1 VPHVALLVSPT
12 SGKGRSPVA
21 AAHLLELLPGARVLV
36 STDRD
41 DALKQAALAVQQGL
55 DVLVAV
61 GGDGTAH
68 LALQAV
74 AGTSTA
80 LALVPT
86 GTGNDLAVHL
96 GVPTSVEDTAA
107 AILAGD
113 TTAVDAVQV
122 GDGWFACVLGTG
134 FDAAVNE
141 RANAMRWPKGRR
153 KYDLATVLELRTYRP
168 QDLVLTLD
176 GVRHDASVML
186 VALGNARSYGGGMR
200 VCPDAD
206 LADGLLDVVVVG
218 PLTRRRFLQLFPRVF
233 KGTHISDPSVQVH
246 RAREVVLEG
255 PPLAVYADG
264 EAFGHLPLTCRVVPG
279 ALRVVGARLGT

>member
-1 VPHVALLVSPT
+1 VPRVAVLVGPKA
-12 SGKGRSPVA
+12 GKGRSPQA
-21 AAHLLELLPGARVLV
+21 AARLLELVPGAWVLDAG
-36 STDRD
+36 SRD
-41 DALKQAALAVQQGL
+41 DALKQSALAVQQGL
-55 DVLVAV
+55 DVLVAI

-74 AGTSTA
+74 AGTATA
-80 LALVPT
+80 LAIVPT
-86 GTGNDLAVHL
+86 GSGNDLAVHL
-96 GVPTSVEDTAA
+96 GVPTTVERTAA

-113 TTAVDAVQV
+113 ATAVDAVQV
-122 GDGWFACVLGTG
+122 GEGWFACVLGTG

-141 RANAMRWPKGRR
+141 RANAMCWPKGRR

-176 GVRHDASVML
+176 GVRHDVSVML

-200 VCPDAD
+200 VCPGAD
-206 LADGLLDVVVVG
+206 LTDGLLDVVVVG
-218 PLTRRRFLQLFPRVF
+218 PLSRRRFLRLFPRVF
-233 KGTHISDPSVQVH
+233 KGTHVSDPSVQVH
-246 RAREVVLEG
+246 RAREVLLEG

-279 ALRVVGARLGT
+279 ALRVVGARPGT